1 MFRSAL
7 VGPTLLLVRQSF
19 KAQVKARVIVQDGQ
33 CLSRATHRGQWPF
46 EIHLPKTIG
55 HLTLE
60 TVPVGLG
67 RLTASIDQPMTVK
80 DSGDGARGR
89 QSLFTLILQKTT
101 DLARSPAW
109 ISTTQRYQGLFFSLS
124 QLTGTFLGTTRM
136 IGETFASL
144 LTVSVQ
150 PLVAGFPTDA
160 ITLAQLRKAHR
171 FFLRQ
176 SHKLLAQRHETN
188 HSPRHKLSPLSIS
201 GRTMPLVTEKVLP
214 MSPVHLL
221 PMSPVYTKG
230 DRGGFECCFSG
241 CHGLEF
247 FRMNF

>member
-1 MFRSAL
+1 
-7 VGPTLLLVRQSF
+7 
-19 KAQVKARVIVQDGQ
+19 
-33 CLSRATHRGQWPF
+33 
-46 EIHLPKTIG
+46 
-55 HLTLE
+55 
-60 TVPVGLG
+60 
-67 RLTASIDQPMTVK
+67 
-80 DSGDGARGR
+80 
-89 QSLFTLILQKTT
+89 
-101 DLARSPAW
+101 
-109 ISTTQRYQGLFFSLS
+109 
-124 QLTGTFLGTTRM
+124 M

-214 MSPVHLL
+214 MSLVHLL
-221 PMSPVYTKG
+221 PMSPVYTG
-230 DRGGFECCFSG
+230 REERGHAIE
-241 CHGLEF
+241 
-247 FRMNF
+247 MNSVSSNESTVRNLRKLQKKVSIMVIQVVGRYSEMPTIDSDSHV

>member
-1 MFRSAL
+1 
-7 VGPTLLLVRQSF
+7 
-19 KAQVKARVIVQDGQ
+19 
-33 CLSRATHRGQWPF
+33 
-46 EIHLPKTIG
+46 
-55 HLTLE
+55 
-60 TVPVGLG
+60 
-67 RLTASIDQPMTVK
+67 
-80 DSGDGARGR
+80 
-89 QSLFTLILQKTT
+89 
-101 DLARSPAW
+101 
-109 ISTTQRYQGLFFSLS
+109 YQGLFFSLS
-124 QLTGTFLGTTRM
+124 QLTGPFLGTARM

-214 MSPVHLL
+214 MSPVQLL
-221 PMSPVYTKG
+221 PMSPVYTPFFI
-230 DRGGFECCFSG
+230 GGNFSVN
-241 CHGLEF
+241 LQPF
-247 FRMNF
+247 FGKEGQGRFLCRIQGE